1 MTRNNSGPDIAG
13 YLPLKPTVFTI
24 LMVLADGMAHGYGI
38 KKDVEQRSDGRI
50 RLEPGTL
57 YRLIGKLLDDGFIEE
72 APGSNRATEDDE
84 RRRYYRLRPLG
95 RKVLVAE
102 TERLAAMI
110 DAARAK
116 RLIPTA
122 GPS

>member
-1 MTRNNSGPDIAG
+1 MTTTRSGPDPMAF
-13 YLPLKPTVFTI
+13 LPLKPTVFTI
-24 LMVLADGMAHGYGI
+24 LMVLADGPAHGYGI
-38 KKDVEQRSDGRI
+38 KKDVECRSDGRI

-57 YRLIGKLLDDGFIEE
+57 YRLMGKLLDDGLIEE
-72 APGSNRATEDDE
+72 APSPARTVDDDE
-84 RRRYYRLRPLG
+84 RRRYYKLRPLG
-95 RKVLVAE
+95 RKVLIAE

-116 RLIPTA
+116 HLIPTT